1 MEEQKKHIQIV
12 TATDYDGTE
21 IIVLT
26 MTFEVDRGVD
36 IIQAVKEA
44 SKEYI
49 RTDEGRAFYRYTC
62 NRFNWGDFWNNVP
75 NEICEK
81 YGFKKI
87 DSGVSNFQVNL
98 NEQLVDDEME
108 E

>member
-49 RTDEGRAFYRYTC
+49 RTDEGRAF
-62 NRFNWGDFWNNVP
+62 FLPFP
-75 NEICEK
+75 PA
-81 YGFKKI
+81 
-87 DSGVSNFQVNL
+87 SGGSSR
-98 NEQLVDDEME
+98 
-108 E
+108 

>member
-26 MTFEVDRGVD
+26 MTVEVDRGVD

-49 RTDEGRAFYRYTC
+49 RTDEGRAFYRYT
-62 NRFNWGDFWNNVP
+62 
-75 NEICEK
+75 
-81 YGFKKI
+81 
-87 DSGVSNFQVNL
+87 SN
-98 NEQLVDDEME
+98 
-108 E
+108 

>member
-1 MEEQKKHIQIV
+1 
-12 TATDYDGTE
+12 
-21 IIVLT
+21 
-26 MTFEVDRGVD
+26 MTFRVKQDVD
-36 IIQAVKEA
+36 IVKAVKNA
-44 SKEYI
+44 SREFI
-49 RTDEGRAFYRYTC
+49 QTELGRSLYAYNCYC
-62 NRFNWGDFWNNVP
+62 FNWGDFWNNVP